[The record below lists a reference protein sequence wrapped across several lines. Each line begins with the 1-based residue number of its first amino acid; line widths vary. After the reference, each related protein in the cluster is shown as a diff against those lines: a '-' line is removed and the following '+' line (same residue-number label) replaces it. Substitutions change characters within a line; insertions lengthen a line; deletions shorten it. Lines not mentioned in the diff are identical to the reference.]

1 MLSHFPLTLSKD
13 GMTTDK
19 SLDEALDV
27 VICNEN
33 MVYSTQQEDGG
44 CNLRYLEIYL
54 TQLKKRLDMKELSAI
69 RGTPQMQG
77 PPPQYVALEN
87 IVA

>member
-1 MLSHFPLTLSKD
+1 M
-13 GMTTDK
+13 TDK

-77 PPPQYVALEN
+77 PPPQYIALEN